1 MSLADRQ
8 FDLSIKENII
18 EISPKIL
25 AGCNENKVNEMK
37 AALRLVVSHHF
48 PICSADL
55 TKGSTKY
62 MEYMSCLNKVINKR
76 EF

>member
-1 MSLADRQ
+1 MALTKYEL
-8 FDLSIKENII
+8 DLSVKENII
-18 EISPKIL
+18 EISPIIL

-37 AALRLVVSHHF
+37 AALRSVVSHHF

-62 MEYMSCLNKVINKR
+62 MEYMSCLNKVINIY